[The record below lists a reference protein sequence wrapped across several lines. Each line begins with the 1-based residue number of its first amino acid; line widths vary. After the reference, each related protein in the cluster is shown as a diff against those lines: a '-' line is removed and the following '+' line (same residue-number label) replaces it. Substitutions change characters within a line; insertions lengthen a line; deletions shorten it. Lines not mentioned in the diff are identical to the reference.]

1 MADRIE
7 VYPTADG
14 WRWRR
19 IAGNNEIIASGE
31 AHTRAGDAVR
41 AAYRACPD
49 LTTAGVQL
57 IKDGG
62 EQ

>member
-1 MADRIE
+1 MADHIE
-7 VYPTADG
+7 VYRTTDG

-19 IAGNNEIIASGE
+19 VAGNNEIIASGE
-31 AHTRAGDAVR
+31 AHTRARDAVR

-49 LTTAGVQL
+49 LTPADVQL
-57 IKDGG
+57 IEDGG